1 MGRILLG
8 AFTVGALLFASCASA
23 SGFDPGPWLAD
34 LEQARQAFHLK
45 YANWSWVETEHDVKI
60 DRLVDEFSEQLRKV
74 ADEGQARAVFER
86 IASKL
91 ADGHVEFDWPRP
103 SPSIGAAAAPEPPDL
118 CASIGYDPRQN
129 APGVAQSLPAYRP
142 LPASTDVLAAGIVAS
157 DADKV
162 GVLRI
167 GVFQPEAFPALCR
180 AASRAL
186 RIPEQAKCDDAC
198 KDKISAWAYDH
209 LTLILEERLRQ
220 LKAAGAE
227 TLLVDIT
234 HNGGGSEWA
243 EAVARVLTP
252 KLLVSERLGFVRG
265 EHWAT
270 HWREI
275 GTDLRSFAS
284 TAPPP
289 DRKILL
295 EWAGQADAAL
305 AEANATCASS
315 SCDRIGKAGFSTGLV
330 GASRSGALS
339 GKKWATDV
347 FSPSRYHYHDGVWD
361 GPLIVLV
368 DQETW
373 SAAEE
378 FAAILQDNGAA
389 VVMGARTGGAGC
401 GHTNGGT
408 PTTLTNSRAVL
419 KLPDCVR
426 FRADGSNEVRGILP
440 DVVVA
445 SRANDGIKFRA
456 ELIAAKLPAA
466 IEEAGSLHGTRVA
479 RPQSQ

>member
-1 MGRILLG
+1 MGRTLSG
-8 AFTVGALLFASCASA
+8 AFTIGALLFASCASA
-23 SGFDPGPWLAD
+23 SGFDPKPWLAD

-45 YANWSWVETEHDVKI
+45 YANWNWVETEHEVNI
-60 DRLVDEFSEQLRKV
+60 DRLFDESAERLRKQ

-91 ADGHVEFDWPRP
+91 ADGHVEFDWPAP
-103 SPSIGAAAAPEPPDL
+103 SPPIGAAAAPESPDL
-118 CASIGYDPRQN
+118 CGSLGYDSRQN
-129 APGVAQSLPAYRP
+129 APGVAQSLPTYEP
-142 LPASTDVLAAGIVAS
+142 LRTSTDVLAAGIVTS
-157 DADKV
+157 GGHKV
-162 GVLRI
+162 GVLRL
-167 GVFQPEAFPALCR
+167 GVFQPEGFPDLCR

-198 KDKISAWAYDH
+198 SRKISRWAYDH
-209 LTLILEERLRQ
+209 LTLNLEERLRQ

-227 TLLVDIT
+227 TLLVDVT

-252 KLLVSERLGFVRG
+252 KPLVSERLGFVRG

-275 GTDLRSFAS
+275 GKDLRSFTS
-284 TAPPP
+284 TASPA
-289 DRKILL
+289 DRKQLL
-295 EWAGQADAAL
+295 ELAAQADAAL
-305 AEANATCASS
+305 AEANATCSS
-315 SCDRIGKAGFSTGLV
+315 PSCDRIGKAGFSTGLV
-330 GASRSGALS
+330 GMSRSGALS

-347 FSPSRYHYHDGVWD
+347 FSPSQYHYDDGVWD

-378 FAAILQDNGAA
+378 FAAILQDNGVAI
-389 VVMGARTGGAGC
+389 VMGARTGGAGC

-408 PTTLTNSRAVL
+408 PTTLTNSRAIL

-440 DVVVA
+440 DVIVA
-445 SRANDGIKFRA
+445 SRANDGVRFRA
-456 ELIAAKLPAA
+456 DLLAAKLPAA
-466 IEEAGSLHGTRVA
+466 IKQAKLLHDITA
-479 RPQSQ
+479 AHAQSR